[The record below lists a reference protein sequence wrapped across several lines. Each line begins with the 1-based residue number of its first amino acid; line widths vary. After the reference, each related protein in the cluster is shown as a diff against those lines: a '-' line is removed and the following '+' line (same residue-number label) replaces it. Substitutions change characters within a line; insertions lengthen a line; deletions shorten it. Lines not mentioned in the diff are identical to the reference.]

1 MKNTTNKTSPAPS
14 LVSTSSAA
22 VGSGFTLGL
31 DLGDR
36 QPWWWPVVPLV
47 LCAVFGTLLILL

>member
-1 MKNTTNKTSPAPS
+1 MKTKIQTPSVVSNNT
-14 LVSTSSAA
+14 SAA
-22 VGSGFTLGL
+22 LVSGFTLGL